1 MTELEKFHQKFR
13 IPAFTIREFRHWTWS
28 LRPVHSTLGA
38 GVISANRYEP
48 HFSGMTAEECA
59 ELAAVVKE
67 VESRLKAAFAYDKIN
82 YLMLMM
88 VDPHVHMHVIPRYAE
103 SRTFAGTTW
112 IDDGWPKPP
121 NSSAGPTLSD
131 AQAKAMI
138 AEIRG

>member
-1 MTELEKFHQKFR
+1 MTEFEKFRQKFR
-13 IPAFTIREFRHWTWS
+13 IPAFTIRAFRHWTWS

-59 ELAAVVKE
+59 ELALVVKE
-67 VESRLKAAFAYDKIN
+67 VETRLKGAFGYDKIN

-88 VDPHVHMHVIPRYAE
+88 VDPHVHMHVIPRYA
-103 SRTFAGTTW
+103 SPRDFAGVTW
-112 IDDGWPKPP
+112 TDEGWPKPP

-131 AQAKAMI
+131 AQAEAMRKALT
-138 AEIRG
+138 